1 MLFYGKEIDI
11 FYIILLVIFILVVYI
26 LVSFYMQQNQTI
38 ALTTSSQPIL
48 SSGPIIPIPIKPGEV
63 LERGA
68 FAISLWL
75 NLTSWV
81 PPTTVDASFNVLSLN
96 NTTNSNPATNILNL
110 YIDSTC
116 KLVISSTLFTPQQN
130 TKYVLFPTY
139 QITSSPLPI
148 KEPVNIILNY
158 NGDDD
163 YTQDEN
169 EFLRNPDGS
178 IKKMNNGKP
187 ISIYNTDTGF
197 YYKNRALDVFINGML
212 NNTIILNASLSKEKG
227 NVCDNNTCVSFF
239 DDASMNYFINNNIQL
254 LVGDNDPAGS
264 SGSGPIGTISN
275 VAFIKG
281 GCSTED
287 AQSINNSGNS
297 SSILDNILSYKLRF
311 SLLEDDKEVKV
322 YDI

>member
-1 MLFYGKEIDI
+1 MLFYGKEINI

-26 LVSFYMQQNQTI
+26 LFSFYMQQKQTI

-48 SSGPIIPIPIKPGEV
+48 SAGAIVPIPIQPGAK

-68 FAISLWL
+68 FAISLWI
-75 NLTSWV
+75 NITSWV

-96 NTTNSNPATNILNL
+96 NTTNTNPSTTTTTNILTS
-110 YIDSTC
+110 YIDAHC
-116 KLVISSTLFTPQQN
+116 NLFISSTLFTPKQ
-130 TKYVLFPTY
+130 TY

-148 KEPVNIILNY
+148 NEPVNVILNY
-158 NGDDD
+158 NGNDD
-163 YTQDEN
+163 YNEDEN

-197 YYKNRALDVFINGML
+197 IYSNRALDVFINGML
-212 NNTIILNASLSKEKG
+212 NNTIILNTSLSKDKG
-227 NVCDNNTCVSFF
+227 NACNNNVCVSYF
-239 DDASMNYFINNNIQL
+239 DDASMNYFTNDNIQL
-254 LVGDNDPAGS
+254 LVGSAGD

-275 VAFIKG
+275 VGFIRG
-281 GCSTED
+281 GSTTED
-287 AQSINNSGNS
+287 AQSINNGGNS
-297 SSILDNILSYKLRF
+297 SSILDDLLSYKLRF

-322 YDI
+322 YDT

>member
-1 MLFYGKEIDI
+1 
-11 FYIILLVIFILVVYI
+11 
-26 LVSFYMQQNQTI
+26 MQQKQTI

-48 SSGPIIPIPIKPGEV
+48 SASAIVPIPIKSGEV

-75 NLTSWV
+75 NITSWV
-81 PPTTVDASFNVLSLN
+81 PPTKVDASFNVLSLN
-96 NTTNSNPATNILNL
+96 NTTNTNPATNILTS
-110 YIDSTC
+110 YIDANC
-116 KLVISSTLFTPQQN
+116 NLFISSTLFTPKQ
-130 TKYVLFPTY
+130 TY
-139 QITSSPLPI
+139 QIMSSPLPI

-163 YTQDEN
+163 YNEDEN

-178 IKKMNNGKP
+178 IKKLSNGKP

-197 YYKNRALDVFINGML
+197 TYNNRALDVFINGML
-212 NNTIILNASLSKEKG
+212 NNTIILNTSLSKEKG
-227 NVCDNNTCVSFF
+227 NACNNNMCVSYF
-239 DDASMNYFINNNIQL
+239 DDASMNYFTNNNIQL
-254 LVGDNDPAGS
+254 LVGSAGS
-264 SGSGPIGTISN
+264 SGNGPIGTISN

-322 YDI
+322 YDT

>member
-1 MLFYGKEIDI
+1 MLFYGKEINI

-26 LVSFYMQQNQTI
+26 LFSFYMQQKQTI

-48 SSGPIIPIPIKPGEV
+48 SAGAIVPIPIQPGEV

-75 NLTSWV
+75 NITSWV
-81 PPTTVDASFNVLSLN
+81 PPTIVHASFNILTLN
-96 NTTNSNPATNILNL
+96 NTNATPLTQILNL
-110 YIDSTC
+110 YIDATC
-116 KLVISSTLFTPQQN
+116 KLAISSTLFIPKQ
-130 TKYVLFPTY
+130 TY
-139 QITSSPLPI
+139 QITSSTLPI

-169 EFLRNPDGS
+169 EFLRDSKGNIIQVDG
-178 IKKMNNGKP
+178 KNQT
-187 ISIYNTDTGF
+187 IYNTDTGF
-197 YYKNRALDVFINGML
+197 TYKNRALDVFINGML
-212 NNTIILNASLSKEKG
+212 NNTIILNTSLSKDKG
-227 NVCDNNTCVSFF
+227 NACDNNMCVSYF
-239 DDASMNYFINNNIQL
+239 DDASMNYFTNDNIQL
-254 LVGDNDPAGS
+254 LVGDNDSTGD

-275 VAFIKG
+275 VTFIKG

-287 AQSINNSGNS
+287 AQSTNNSGNS

-311 SLLEDDKEVKV
+311 SLLEDGKEVKV
-322 YDI
+322 YDT

>member
-26 LVSFYMQQNQTI
+26 LFSFYMQQKQTI

-48 SSGPIIPIPIKPGEV
+48 SSGPIIPIPIKSGEV

-96 NTTNSNPATNILNL
+96 NTNTNPATNILTS
-110 YIDSTC
+110 YIDAHC
-116 KLVISSTLFTPQQN
+116 NLFISSTLFTPKQ
-130 TKYVLFPTY
+130 TY
-139 QITSSPLPI
+139 QIMSSPLPI
-148 KEPVNIILNY
+148 NEPVNVILNY

-178 IKKMNNGKP
+178 IKKTNNGKP

-197 YYKNRALDVFINGML
+197 FYSNRALDIFINGML
-212 NNTIILNASLSKEKG
+212 NNTIILNASLSKDKG
-227 NVCDNNTCVSFF
+227 NVCDNNTCVSYF
-239 DDASMNYFINNNIQL
+239 DDASMNYFTNDNIQI
-254 LVGDNDPAGS
+254 LVGSAGD
-264 SGSGPIGTISN
+264 GGNGPIGTISN
-275 VAFIKG
+275 VTFIKG

-287 AQSINNSGNS
+287 AQSINNGGNS

>member
-26 LVSFYMQQNQTI
+26 LVSFYMQQKQTI

-48 SSGPIIPIPIKPGEV
+48 SSGPIIPIPIKSGEV

-75 NLTSWV
+75 NITSWV

-96 NTTNSNPATNILNL
+96 NTNPATNILTS
-110 YIDSTC
+110 YIDAHC
-116 KLVISSTLFTPQQN
+116 NLFISSTLFTPQQ
-130 TKYVLFPTY
+130 TY
-139 QITSSPLPI
+139 QIMSSTLPI
-148 KEPVNIILNY
+148 NEPVNIILNY

-163 YTQDEN
+163 YIQDED
-169 EFLRNPDGS
+169 EFVRDSSGN
-178 IKKMNNGKP
+178 IKKMNNGNP

-197 YYKNRALDVFINGML
+197 YYNNRALDVFINGML

-239 DDASMNYFINNNIQL
+239 DDASMNYFTNNNIQI
-254 LVGDNDPAGS
+254 LVGHNDPADS

-275 VAFIKG
+275 VTFIKG

>member
-26 LVSFYMQQNQTI
+26 LFSFYMQQKQTI

-48 SSGPIIPIPIKPGEV
+48 SASAIVPIPIKSGEV

-75 NLTSWV
+75 NITSWV

-96 NTTNSNPATNILNL
+96 NTTNSNPSITTNILTS
-110 YIDSTC
+110 YIDEHC
-116 KLVISSTLFTPQQN
+116 NLLISSTLFTPKQ
-130 TKYVLFPTY
+130 TY
-139 QITSSPLPI
+139 QITSSMLPI

-163 YTQDEN
+163 YNEDEG
-169 EFLRNPDGS
+169 EFLRDSDGN
-178 IKKMNNGKP
+178 IKKVDGKP
-187 ISIYNTDTGF
+187 VSIYNTDTGF
-197 YYKNRALDVFINGML
+197 TYNNRALDVFINGML
-212 NNTIILNASLSKEKG
+212 NNTIILNTSLSKEKG
-227 NVCDNNTCVSFF
+227 NACNNNMCVSFF
-239 DDASMNYFINNNIQL
+239 DDASMNYFTNNIQL
-254 LVGDNDPAGS
+254 LVGSAGG
-264 SGSGPIGTISN
+264 SGNGPIGTISN
-275 VAFIKG
+275 VTFIKG

-311 SLLEDDKEVKV
+311 SLLDDDKEVKV

>member
-1 MLFYGKEIDI
+1 MLFYGKEINI

-26 LVSFYMQQNQTI
+26 LFSFYTQQKQTI

-48 SSGPIIPIPIKPGEV
+48 SAGAIVPIPIQPGAK

-68 FAISLWL
+68 FAISLWI
-75 NLTSWV
+75 NITSWV

-96 NTTNSNPATNILNL
+96 NTTNTNPSTTTTTNILTS
-110 YIDSTC
+110 YIDAHC
-116 KLVISSTLFTPQQN
+116 NLFISSTLFTPKQ
-130 TKYVLFPTY
+130 TY
-139 QITSSPLPI
+139 QIMSSPLPI

-197 YYKNRALDVFINGML
+197 IYSNRALDVFINGML
-212 NNTIILNASLSKEKG
+212 NNTIILNTSLSKDKG
-227 NVCDNNTCVSFF
+227 NACNNNVCVSYF
-239 DDASMNYFINNNIQL
+239 DDASMNYFTNDNIQL
-254 LVGDNDPAGS
+254 LVGSAGD

-275 VAFIKG
+275 VGFIRG
-281 GCSTED
+281 GSTTED
-287 AQSINNSGNS
+287 AQSINNGGNS
-297 SSILDNILSYKLRF
+297 SSILDDLLSYKLRF
-311 SLLEDDKEVKV
+311 SLLEDNKEVKM
-322 YDI
+322 YET

>member
-11 FYIILLVIFILVVYI
+11 FYIILLVILILVVYI
-26 LVSFYMQQNQTI
+26 LFSFYMQQKQTI

-48 SSGPIIPIPIKPGEV
+48 SASAIVPIPIKSGEV

-75 NLTSWV
+75 NITSWV

-96 NTTNSNPATNILNL
+96 NTTNSNPSITTNILTSQIDADCNL
-110 YIDSTC
+110 F
-116 KLVISSTLFTPQQN
+116 ISSSLFIPKQTH
-130 TKYVLFPTY
+130 

-148 KEPVNIILNY
+148 NEPVNIILNY

-163 YTQDEN
+163 YIQDED
-169 EFLRNPDGS
+169 EFVRDSSGN

-197 YYKNRALDVFINGML
+197 YYSNRALDVFINGML

-239 DDASMNYFINNNIQL
+239 DDASMNYFTNDNIQL
-254 LVGDNDPAGS
+254 LVGSAGS
-264 SGSGPIGTISN
+264 SGNGPIGTISN
-275 VAFIKG
+275 VTFIKG

-311 SLLEDDKEVKV
+311 SLLDDDKEVKV

>member
-26 LVSFYMQQNQTI
+26 LFSFYMQQKQTI

-48 SSGPIIPIPIKPGEV
+48 SASAIVPIPIKPGEV

-75 NLTSWV
+75 NITSWV
-81 PPTTVDASFNVLSLN
+81 PPTKVDASFNVLSLN
-96 NTTNSNPATNILNL
+96 NTTNTNSAITTTTNILTS
-110 YIDSTC
+110 YIDANC
-116 KLVISSTLFTPQQN
+116 NLFISSTLFNPKQ
-130 TKYVLFPTY
+130 TY

-178 IKKMNNGKP
+178 IKKMSNGKP

-197 YYKNRALDVFINGML
+197 YYNNRALDVFINGML
-212 NNTIILNASLSKEKG
+212 NNTIILNTSLSKEKG
-227 NVCDNNTCVSFF
+227 NACNNNMCVSYF
-239 DDASMNYFINNNIQL
+239 DDASMNYFTNNNIQL

-264 SGSGPIGTISN
+264 SGNGPIGTISN

-311 SLLEDDKEVKV
+311 SLLEDDKEIKV
-322 YDI
+322 YDT

>member
-11 FYIILLVIFILVVYI
+11 FYIILLVIFILVFYI
-26 LVSFYMQQNQTI
+26 LFSFYMQQKQTI

-48 SSGPIIPIPIKPGEV
+48 SASAIVPIPIKSGEV

-75 NLTSWV
+75 NITSWV
-81 PPTTVDASFNVLSLN
+81 PPTKVDASFNVLSLN
-96 NTTNSNPATNILNL
+96 NTTNTNPATNILTS
-110 YIDSTC
+110 YIDANC
-116 KLVISSTLFTPQQN
+116 NLFISSTLFTPKQ
-130 TKYVLFPTY
+130 TY
-139 QITSSPLPI
+139 QIMSSPLPI

-197 YYKNRALDVFINGML
+197 YYNNRALDVFINGML
-212 NNTIILNASLSKEKG
+212 NNTIILNTSLSKDKG
-227 NVCDNNTCVSFF
+227 NACNNNVCVSYF
-239 DDASMNYFINNNIQL
+239 DDASMNYFTNDNIQL
-254 LVGDNDPAGS
+254 LIGNVS
-264 SGSGPIGTISN
+264 STTVVPGPVGTISN
-275 VAFIKG
+275 VSFIKG

-287 AQSINNSGNS
+287 AQSINDGGNS

>member
-1 MLFYGKEIDI
+1 MLFYGKEINI

-26 LVSFYMQQNQTI
+26 LFSFYTQQKQTI
-38 ALTTSSQPIL
+38 ARTTSSQPIL
-48 SSGPIIPIPIKPGEV
+48 SAGAIVPIPSQPGAK

-68 FAISLWL
+68 FAISLWI
-75 NLTSWV
+75 NITSWV

-96 NTTNSNPATNILNL
+96 NTTNTNPSTTTTTNILTS
-110 YIDSTC
+110 YIDANC
-116 KLVISSTLFTPQQN
+116 NLFISSTLFTPKQ
-130 TKYVLFPTY
+130 TY
-139 QITSSPLPI
+139 QIMSSPLPI

-197 YYKNRALDVFINGML
+197 IYSNRALDVFINGML
-212 NNTIILNASLSKEKG
+212 NNTIILNTSLSKDKG
-227 NVCDNNTCVSFF
+227 NACNNNVCVSYF
-239 DDASMNYFINNNIQL
+239 DDASMNYFTNDNIQL
-254 LVGDNDPAGS
+254 LVGSAGD

-275 VAFIKG
+275 VGFIRG
-281 GCSTED
+281 GSTTED
-287 AQSINNSGNS
+287 AQSINNGGNS
-297 SSILDNILSYKLRF
+297 SSILDDLLSYKLRF

-322 YDI
+322 YDT

>member
-26 LVSFYMQQNQTI
+26 LVSFYMQQKQTI

-75 NLTSWV
+75 NITSWV
-81 PPTTVDASFNVLSLN
+81 PPTKVDASFNVLSLN
-96 NTTNSNPATNILNL
+96 NTTNTNPATNILTS
-110 YIDSTC
+110 YIDANC
-116 KLVISSTLFTPQQN
+116 NLFISSTLFTPKQ
-130 TKYVLFPTY
+130 TY
-139 QITSSPLPI
+139 QITSSMLPI

-169 EFLRNPDGS
+169 EYYTDSSG
-178 IKKMNNGKP
+178 NNQP
-187 ISIYNTDTGF
+187 IYNTDSGF
-197 YYKNRALDVFINGML
+197 AYKNRALDVFINGML
-212 NNTIILNASLSKEKG
+212 NNTIILKTSLSKDKG
-227 NVCDNNTCVSFF
+227 NACDNNMCVSFF
-239 DDASMNYFINNNIQL
+239 NDASMNYFTNNNIQL
-254 LVGDNDPAGS
+254 LVGHNDPAGS

-275 VAFIKG
+275 ITFIKG
-281 GCSTED
+281 GSSTED
-287 AQSINNSGNS
+287 AQSINNGGNS

>member
-11 FYIILLVIFILVVYI
+11 FYIILLVIFILVFYI
-26 LVSFYMQQNQTI
+26 LFSFYMQQKQTI

-48 SSGPIIPIPIKPGEV
+48 SASAIVPIPIKSGEV

-75 NLTSWV
+75 NITSWV
-81 PPTTVDASFNVLSLN
+81 PPTKVDASFNVLSLN
-96 NTTNSNPATNILNL
+96 NTTNTNPATNILTS
-110 YIDSTC
+110 YIDANC
-116 KLVISSTLFTPQQN
+116 NLFISSTLFTPKQ
-130 TKYVLFPTY
+130 TY
-139 QITSSPLPI
+139 QIMSSPLPI

-163 YTQDEN
+163 YNEDEN

-178 IKKMNNGKP
+178 IKKLSNGKP

-197 YYKNRALDVFINGML
+197 TYNNRALDVFINGML
-212 NNTIILNASLSKEKG
+212 NNTIILNTSLSKEKG
-227 NVCDNNTCVSFF
+227 NACNNNMCVSYF
-239 DDASMNYFINNNIQL
+239 DDASMNYFTNNNIQL
-254 LVGDNDPAGS
+254 LVGSAGS
-264 SGSGPIGTISN
+264 SGNGPIGTISN

-322 YDI
+322 YDT